1 MRLFIAEKPDVARGI
16 AEVLGQTGK
25 GQGFIECGHDRVT
38 WCYGHMLEQADPD
51 EYTPDNVP
59 RNTNGNKVWRVDELP
74 IVPNT
79 WLMRVK
85 AQEEGKPDIAGQL
98 AAIGKLIQRADE
110 IVNAGDPDRE
120 GQLLVD
126 EVLEHFDNK
135 KPVLRYWASA
145 RDAVSVKRAL
155 SNLKSN
161 DTYTGWGLAAKGRA
175 RADWLIGMN
184 LTRAYTLR
192 AQRGGSRALL
202 AVGRVQ
208 TPTLALVVT
217 RDREIENF
225 KPVPYFTLAAHIA
238 HQAGTFAAAWRPRED
253 QAGLDPDGRLIDKA
267 QADALVAKLTNKPAT
282 IEAYEQAAKKMG
294 HPLGLSL
301 TALTA
306 VAAKRWGYTADQ
318 ILKACQSLYDV
329 HKLTSYPRTDCGY
342 LPESQHADAAQVLAA
357 LKHVNPDLG
366 ELIGRADPRIK
377 SRTWDDAKV
386 TAHHAII
393 PTMHKG
399 SAAALKED
407 ERNVYGLVLRSYL
420 AQFFPQHEYKATTV
434 NVTVEG
440 ESFQAKGRVVTLNG
454 WRDVYQDEDQDE
466 KGGESAEGQ
475 ALPVMKEGDSA
486 NCQGINCRSAKTKA
500 PPRFDEGSLPQA
512 MENIHRFVTEPEHK
526 KVLREGD
533 GIGTVATRAAI
544 ITELKGKGYLEN
556 NGRALVSTI
565 LGRSLI
571 DALPEI
577 VKSPVLTA
585 LFERML
591 KGIEQGS
598 AQLEAFQAKQE
609 GFIRQEV
616 AKANTGAVTI
626 AGAKAAASV
635 STLHKCLAC
644 GSGLSRRPGK
654 KPKTFWWGC
663 SNYPTC
669 SQAYSESPTAQG
681 RPDYSTGRSK
691 STTNPNQE

>member
-1 MRLFIAEKPDVARGI
+1 MRLFIAEKPDVAKGI
-16 AEVLGQTGK
+16 AEVLGQTSK
-25 GQGFIECGHDRVT
+25 GQGYIQCGEDKIT
-38 WCYGHMLEQADPD
+38 WCFGHMFEQAEPD

-59 RNTNGNKVWRVDELP
+59 RGTNGKKVWRTDELP
-74 IVPNT
+74 IIPNT
-79 WLMRVK
+79 WMLRP
-85 AQEEGKPDIAGQL
+85 KPDAEAQL
-98 AAIGKLIQRADE
+98 AVIRKLIQEASV

-126 EVLEHFDNK
+126 EVLETYGNK
-135 KPVLRYWASA
+135 KPVLRYWANA
-145 RDAVSVKRAL
+145 KDATSVKRAL
-155 SNLKSN
+155 ANLKPN
-161 DTYTGWGLAAKGRA
+161 ETFTGWGLAAKGRA

-208 TPTLALVVT
+208 TPTLALVVA

-225 KPVPYFTLAAHIA
+225 KPISYFTLAANIA
-238 HQAGTFAAAWRPRED
+238 HQGGTFAAAWRPQED

-282 IEAYEQAAKKMG
+282 IESYEQAAKKKAQ
-294 HPLGLSL
+294 PLGLSL
-301 TALTA
+301 TAVTA
-306 VAAKRWGYTADQ
+306 LAATRWGYTADQ
-318 ILKACQSLYDV
+318 ILKACQSLYEI

-342 LPESQHADAAQVLAA
+342 LPESQHADAPQVLAA
-357 LKHVNPDLG
+357 LKHVNPDLA

-377 SRTWDDAKV
+377 SRTWDDSKV

-407 ERNVYGLVLRSYL
+407 ERNVYGLILRSYL

-434 NVTVEG
+434 TVTVEG

-454 WRDVYQDEDQDE
+454 WRDVYQDDDQDE
-466 KGGESAEGQ
+466 KEGEGGEGQ
-475 ALPVMKEGDSA
+475 ALPAMKQGDPA
-486 NCQGINCRSAKTKA
+486 TCQAINCRAAKTKA

-512 MENIHRFVTEPEHK
+512 MENIHRFVTDPEHK
-526 KVLREGD
+526 KILREGD

-544 ITELKGKGYLEN
+544 ITELKEKGYLEN
-556 NGRALVSTI
+556 KGKALISTT

-577 VKSPVLTA
+577 VRSPVLTA

-598 AQLEAFQAKQE
+598 AQLEAFQSKQE

-626 AGAKAAASV
+626 AGAKAAAPV
-635 STLHKCLAC
+635 STLHKCMAC
-644 GSGLSRRPGK
+644 GSGLSRRPAK

-669 SQAYSESPTAQG
+669 SQTYPDVG
-681 RPDYSTGRSK
+681 GKPDYAKGRSK
-691 STTNPNQE
+691 QGDSSTSNDQE

>member
-25 GQGFIECGHDRVT
+25 GQGYIECGQVKVT
-38 WCYGHMLEQADPD
+38 WCFGHMLEQAEPD

-59 RNTNGNKVWRVDELP
+59 RGTNGKKVWRTDELP
-74 IVPNT
+74 IIPNT
-79 WLMRVK
+79 WLMRP
-85 AQEEGKPDIAGQL
+85 KPDAEAQL
-98 AAIGKLIQRADE
+98 AVIRKLIQEASE

-126 EVLEHFDNK
+126 EVLEHFGNK

-155 SNLKSN
+155 GNLKTN

-208 TPTLALVVT
+208 TPTLALVVA

-225 KPVPYFTLAAHIA
+225 KPVPYFTLAANIA

-282 IEAYEQAAKKMG
+282 IEAYEQAAKKQG
-294 HPLGLSL
+294 QPLGLSL

-306 VAAKRWGYTADQ
+306 LAAKRWGYTADQ
-318 ILKACQSLYDV
+318 ILKACQALYEV

-342 LPESQHADAAQVLAA
+342 LPESQHADAPQVLAA
-357 LKHVNPDLG
+357 LKHVNPDLA

-377 SRTWDDAKV
+377 SRTWDDSKV

-407 ERNVYGLVLRSYL
+407 ERNVCGLVLRSYL

-466 KGGESAEGQ
+466 KEGESAEGQ
-475 ALPVMKEGDSA
+475 ALPVMKQGDPA
-486 NCQGINCRSAKTKA
+486 TCQAINCRAAKTKA

-512 MENIHRFVTEPEHK
+512 MENIHRFVTDPEHK
-526 KVLREGD
+526 KILREGD

-544 ITELKGKGYLEN
+544 ITELKEKGYLEN
-556 NGRALVSTI
+556 KGKALISTT

-598 AQLEAFQAKQE
+598 AQLEAFQSKQE

-626 AGAKAAASV
+626 AGAKAAAPV
-635 STLHKCLAC
+635 STLHKCMAC
-644 GSGLSRRPGK
+644 GSGLSRRPAK

-669 SQAYSESPTAQG
+669 SQTYPDVG
-681 RPDYSTGRSK
+681 GKPDYAKGRSK
-691 STTNPNQE
+691 QGDSSTSNDQE

>member
-1 MRLFIAEKPDVARGI
+1 MRLFVAEKPDVARGI

-25 GQGFIECGHDRVT
+25 GQGYIECGQVKVT
-38 WCYGHMLEQADPD
+38 WCFGHMLEQAEPD

-59 RNTNGNKVWRVDELP
+59 RGTNGKKVWRTDELP
-74 IVPNT
+74 IIPNT
-79 WLMRVK
+79 WLMRP
-85 AQEEGKPDIAGQL
+85 KPDAQAQL
-98 AAIGKLIQRADE
+98 AVIRKLIQEASE

-126 EVLEHFDNK
+126 EVLEHFGNK

-155 SNLKSN
+155 GNLKTN

-208 TPTLALVVT
+208 TPTLALVVA

-225 KPVPYFTLAAHIA
+225 KPVPYFTLAANIA
-238 HQAGTFAAAWRPRED
+238 HQAGTFAAAWRPRDD

-267 QADALVAKLTNKPAT
+267 QADALVATLTNKPAT
-282 IEAYEQAAKKMG
+282 IEGYEQTAKKQG
-294 HPLGLSL
+294 QPLGLSL

-306 VAAKRWGYTADQ
+306 LAAKRWGYTADQ
-318 ILKACQSLYDV
+318 ILKACQSLYEV

-342 LPESQHADAAQVLAA
+342 LPESQHADAPQVLAA
-357 LKHVNPDLG
+357 LKHVNPDLA
-366 ELIGRADPRIK
+366 ELIGRADPGIK
-377 SRTWDDAKV
+377 SRTWDDKKV

-393 PTMHKG
+393 PTMQKG

-407 ERNVYGLVLRSYL
+407 ERNVYGLILRSYL
-420 AQFFPQHEYKATTV
+420 AQFFPQHEYKAITI

-440 ESFQAKGRVVTLNG
+440 ERFQAKGRVVTLNG
-454 WRDVYQDEDQDE
+454 WRDVYQDEDQNEKEDE
-466 KGGESAEGQ
+466 GPEGQ
-475 ALPVMKEGDSA
+475 ALPVIKQGDSA
-486 NCQGINCRSAKTKA
+486 TCQAINCRAAKTKA

-512 MENIHRFVTEPEHK
+512 MENIHRFVTDPEHK
-526 KVLREGD
+526 KILREGD

-544 ITELKGKGYLEN
+544 ITELKEKGYLEN
-556 NGRALVSTI
+556 KGKALISTT

-577 VKSPVLTA
+577 VRSPVLTA

-598 AQLEAFQAKQE
+598 AQLEAFQSKQE

-626 AGAKAAASV
+626 AGAKAAAPV
-635 STLHKCLAC
+635 STLHKCMAC
-644 GSGLSRRPGK
+644 GSGLSRRPAK

-663 SNYPTC
+663 SNFPTC
-669 SQAYSESPTAQG
+669 KQTYPDLKG
-681 RPDYSTGRSK
+681 RPDYSKGRNGPASD
-691 STTNPNQE
+691 

>member
-1 MRLFIAEKPDVARGI
+1 MRLFIAEKPDVAKGI
-16 AEVLGQTGK
+16 AEVLGHTGK
-25 GQGFIECGHDRVT
+25 GQGYIQCGEDKIT
-38 WCYGHMLEQADPD
+38 WCFGHMFEQAEPD

-59 RNTNGNKVWRVDELP
+59 RGTNGKKVWRTDELP
-74 IVPNT
+74 IIPNT
-79 WLMRVK
+79 WLLRP
-85 AQEEGKPDIAGQL
+85 KPDAEAQL
-98 AAIGKLIQRADE
+98 AVIRKLIQEASV

-126 EVLEHFDNK
+126 EVLESYGNK
-135 KPVLRYWASA
+135 KPVLRYWANA
-145 RDAVSVKRAL
+145 KDTTSVKRAL
-155 SNLKSN
+155 ANLKPN
-161 DTYTGWGLAAKGRA
+161 ETFTGWGLAAKGRA

-208 TPTLALVVT
+208 TPTLALVVS

-225 KPVPYFTLAAHIA
+225 KPISYFTLAANIA
-238 HQAGTFAAAWRPRED
+238 HQGGTFAAAWKPQED

-282 IEAYEQAAKKMG
+282 IEGYEQAAKKKAQ
-294 HPLGLSL
+294 PLGLSL
-301 TALTA
+301 TAVTA
-306 VAAKRWGYTADQ
+306 LAATRWGYTADQ
-318 ILKACQSLYDV
+318 ILKVCQSLYEI

-342 LPESQHADAAQVLAA
+342 LPESQHADAPQVLAA
-357 LKHVNPDLG
+357 LKHVNPDLA

-377 SRTWDDAKV
+377 SRTWNDSKV

-407 ERNVYGLVLRSYL
+407 ERNVYGLILRSYL
-420 AQFFPQHEYKATTV
+420 AQFFPQHEFKATTV
-434 NVTVEG
+434 SVTVEG

-454 WRDVYQDEDQDE
+454 WRDVYQDDDQDE
-466 KGGESAEGQ
+466 KEGEGGEGQ
-475 ALPVMKEGDSA
+475 ALPAMKQGDPA
-486 NCQGINCRSAKTKA
+486 TCQAINCRAAKTKA
-500 PPRFDEGSLPQA
+500 PPRFDEGSLPMA
-512 MENIHRFVTEPEHK
+512 MENIHRFVTDPEHK
-526 KVLREGD
+526 KILREGD

-544 ITELKGKGYLEN
+544 ITELKEKGYLEN
-556 NGRALVSTI
+556 KGKALISTT

-577 VKSPVLTA
+577 VRSPVLTA

-591 KGIEQGS
+591 KGIELGAS
-598 AQLEAFQAKQE
+598 QLEAFQSKQE

-626 AGAKAAASV
+626 AGAKAAAAV
-635 STLHKCLAC
+635 STLHKCMAC
-644 GSGLSRRPGK
+644 GTGLSRRPGK

-669 SQAYSESPTAQG
+669 SQTYPDVG
-681 RPDYSTGRSK
+681 GKPDYAKGRSK
-691 STTNPNQE
+691 QGDSSTSNDQE

>member
-25 GQGFIECGHDRVT
+25 GQGFIECGQDKVT
-38 WCYGHMLEQADPD
+38 WCFGHMLEQAEPD

-59 RNTNGNKVWRVDELP
+59 RGTNGKKVWRVDELP
-74 IVPNT
+74 IIPNT
-79 WLMRVK
+79 WLMR
-85 AQEEGKPDIAGQL
+85 AKPDAEAQL
-98 AAIGKLIQRADE
+98 AVIGRLIREANE

-126 EVLEHFDNK
+126 EVLEHFGNQ
-135 KPVLRYWASA
+135 KPVSRYWASA

-155 SNLKSN
+155 AALKPN
-161 DTYTGWGLAAKGRA
+161 ATYTGWGLAAKGRA

-208 TPTLALVVT
+208 TPTLALVVA

-225 KPVPYFTLAAHIA
+225 KPIPYFTLAASIQHEG
-238 HQAGTFAAAWRPRED
+238 GTFLASWRPREE

-267 QADALVAKLTNKPAT
+267 QADALVQALTGKPAR
-282 IEAYEQAAKKMG
+282 IESYEQAGKKQG
-294 HPLGLSL
+294 QPLGLSL
-301 TALTA
+301 TSLTA
-306 VAAKRWGYTADQ
+306 LAAKRWGYTADQ
-318 ILKACQSLYDV
+318 ILKACQSLYEV

-342 LPESQHADAAQVLAA
+342 LPESQHADAGQVLAA
-357 LKHVNPDLG
+357 IKHVNP
-366 ELIGRADPRIK
+366 ELASLVDKADPRIK
-377 SRTWDDAKV
+377 SKTWDDAKV

-399 SAAALKED
+399 AAASLRED
-407 ERNVYGLVLRSYL
+407 ERNIYGLILRSYL
-420 AQFFPQHEYKATTV
+420 AQFFPAHEYKATSITV
-434 NVTVEG
+434 AVEG
-440 ESFQAKGRVVTLNG
+440 ESFQAKGRVVTLQG
-454 WRDVYQDEDQDE
+454 WREVFQEEEADDAAEGE
-466 KGGESAEGQ
+466 GGEAQ
-475 ALPVMKEGDSA
+475 ALPPMKQGDA
-486 NCQGINCRSAKTKA
+486 AQCLAVNCRAAKTKA
-500 PPRFDEGSLPQA
+500 PPRFDEGSLPLA
-512 MENIHRFVTEPEHK
+512 MENIHRFVTDPEHK
-526 KVLREGD
+526 KILKEGD

-544 ITELKGKGYLEN
+544 ITELKDKGYLEN
-556 NGRALVSTI
+556 KGKALISTT

-577 VKSPVLTA
+577 VRSPVLTA

-591 KGIEQGS
+591 KGIEQGG
-598 AQLEAFQAKQE
+598 AQLEAFQSKQE
-609 GFIRQEV
+609 AFIRQEV
-616 AKANTGAVTI
+616 AKANVGGVTI
-626 AGAKAAASV
+626 AGAKTAAPV
-635 STLHKCLAC
+635 STLHKCMAC

-663 SNYPTC
+663 SNFPTC
-669 SQAYSESPTAQG
+669 SQTYADVAG
-681 RPDYSTGRSK
+681 KPDYSTGRSK
-691 STTNPNQE
+691 SNPNQSTTNPNQE